1 MQKETILVIQDD
13 RKSAFL
19 LDYLLSREGYQ
30 VIATNGVYETETLI
44 GKIHP
49 PKLIILDIG
58 ISNANENKLIALI
71 KEKTEW
77 GNTPVLLL
85 VSEYNQTQVSSAL
98 NAGANDYIVQPF
110 THSELLTQIHRH
122 SESVH

>member
-1 MQKETILVIQDD
+1 MHKETILVIQDN

-30 VIATNGVYETETLI
+30 VIATTGCYETETLI

-49 PKLIILDIG
+49 PKLIILDLG
-58 ISNANENKLIALI
+58 ISKANNNKLIALI
-71 KEKTEW
+71 KAKNEW
-77 GNTPVLLL
+77 QNIPVLLL
-85 VSEYNQTQVSSAL
+85 VNEYDKLQVTSAL
-98 NAGANDYIVQPF
+98 DAGANDYIVQPF
-110 THSELLTQIHRH
+110 SHSELLTQIHRH